1 MNFVPRPV
9 MKSHSS
15 HEDSRPLPGYESN
28 KRGKWDRLHRRLA
41 HSQPY
46 LLVFTT
52 SDRFIAEYLGVM
64 LVMHKSVTLKY
75 ALEGRGTRT
84 EKVPSVHQLAV
95 HLVLDKGHQNA
106 RENEPAANLP
116 KEGPRQVAF
125 GHLKDEVPGM
135 PNEAPAG
142 LEEPLLKTQNSMR
155 APSSTTRFGGML
167 KKSVAALAL
176 RAMKL
181 NRRFRHRI
189 IGAGPVGRS
198 RELST

>member
-106 RENEPAANLP
+106 RENEPATNLQT
-116 KEGPRQVAF
+116 KGPRKGAF
-125 GHLKDEVPGM
+125 GQLKDEVRGM
-135 PNEAPAG
+135 PKEAPAG
-142 LEEPLLKTQNSMR
+142 LEEPLLETQNSMR